1 MAAVL
6 DYFLT
11 LDDEVCDSCTSDY
24 SVELMRWLQI
34 DYIWKKERHGRFM
47 HFFWSGKFSAG

>member
-1 MAAVL
+1 MAALL

-11 LDDEVCDSCTSDY
+11 LDDKVCDSCTSDY

-34 DYIWKKERHGRFM
+34 NYI
-47 HFFWSGKFSAG
+47 